1 MSEPFIGQIQAF
13 GFNFAPMGWAPCDGR
28 TLNIAQNSALYALLG
43 VTYGGN
49 GTTTFNLPDLRGRV
63 AISQGQGPGLG
74 TYTIGQQV
82 GSENVSINQNQM
94 PAHAHAVMAA
104 TVAGNEACPTGA
116 VLASVQDSEG
126 NGIPLYTKTAPNVAM
141 APAAI
146 GSTGQGQG
154 HENRQLTLV
163 VNFCIALQ
171 GIFPTRD

>member
-28 TLNIAQNSALYALLG
+28 VMNIAQNSALYALLG

-63 AISQGQGPGLG
+63 AISQGQGPGLTTYGIG
-74 TYTIGQQV
+74 TQV
-82 GSENVSINQNQM
+82 GSETVAITQNQM
-94 PAHAHAVMAA
+94 PAHAHAAMASTSAA
-104 TVAGNEACPTGA
+104 TEACPTGA
-116 VLASVQDSEG
+116 VLAAPQDSQAAPG
-126 NGIPLYTKTAPNVAM
+126 TGYIKAAPNVTM

-146 GSTGQGQG
+146 GNTGQGQG
-154 HENRQLTLV
+154 HENRQPTLV